1 MVVLLIMDM
10 YIIINFQQSC
20 GSGML
25 ADGRLADLI
34 RRVTTFGMGLMKLD
48 LRQVCVCVC
57 VCVVLAAI
65 CFVICFN

>member
-1 MVVLLIMDM
+1 MDM

-25 ADGRLADLI
+25 ADGRFADLI

-57 VCVVLAAI
+57 VVLAAI